1 MTVAVVTDSCSDMS
15 QELLGQHDIVQVPLT
30 VFFGNEGA
38 LSPDEL
44 PAEDFWQKLTA
55 PDAPFPHTAAPSAGQ
70 FKAVYEKL
78 FAAGADEIVYV
89 GMSETLSTTINSG
102 RMAAEMM
109 PDRTILTVD
118 TRTAC
123 MGIGAMAMRASTLA
137 REGRTAREI
146 ADEIERAKKGIDVF
160 VALET
165 LEYLRK
171 GGRIG
176 SAKAAIGGLLSIK
189 PIIRVLDGEVI
200 VHEQVRTRS
209 KATERVLELL
219 TEKPVTE
226 LHVLYGPPVDH
237 QAFRD
242 AILERLPGPT
252 PRVVTTQIIGPIIGT
267 HVGPGAYGAVL
278 ISEPR

>member
-1 MTVAVVTDSCSDMS
+1 MTVAIVTDSCSDLS
-15 QELLGQHDIVQVPLT
+15 EELLSQHDIVQVPLT

-44 PAEDFWQKLTA
+44 SADEFWKKLTA

-70 FKAVYEKL
+70 FKTEYQKL
-78 FAAGADEIVYV
+78 FDAGADEIVYV

-118 TRTAC
+118 ARTAC
-123 MGIGAMAMRASTLA
+123 MGIGALAMKASQMAKAGASA
-137 REGRTAREI
+137 KEI
-146 ADEIERAKKGIDVF
+146 VDAVERAKSGIEIY

-176 SAKAAIGGLLSIK
+176 SARAAIGGLLSIK

-209 KATERVLELL
+209 RATERVLELL

-237 QAFRD
+237 AAFRD
-242 AILERLPGPT
+242 AILERLPGPP

-278 ISEPR
+278 VREP